1 MNCLRKKIKYGN
13 MIVYPNAKINIGL
26 HVVSKRP
33 DGYHNLETV
42 FYPIPL
48 SDALEMAET
57 GQEGIQFSGIP
68 VDGPEDENLVL
79 KAYRLLKF
87 DFGLPP
93 VQFHLHKSIP
103 TGAGLGGGSSDA
115 AFTLKMLN
123 EYFDLGLSS
132 DALKKF
138 AVQIGAD
145 CSFFIDNKP
154 SYATGVGNILT
165 AVDLDLSGFKIV
177 VLKPEVA
184 VSTADAY
191 RNVNPALPAFQL
203 PDLLKLPPEQWKG
216 KVVNDFENSIF
227 PRFPEIKRWKDKLYE
242 MGALYASMSGSG
254 SAVFGIVSHL
264 PADID
269 QLIPEG
275 ILFGR

>member
-1 MNCLRKKIKYGN
+1 

-42 FYPIPL
+42 FYPVPL
-48 SDALEMAET
+48 CDALEMVET
-57 GQEGIQFSGIP
+57 GKEGIQFSGIP
-68 VDGPEDENLVL
+68 VEGPQDENLVL
-79 KAYRLLKF
+79 KAYRLLKNEY
-87 DFGLPP
+87 GLPP
-93 VQFHLHKSIP
+93 VQFHLHKAIP

-123 EYFDLGLSS
+123 DYFSLGLSP

-145 CSFFIDNKP
+145 CSFFIDNIP
-154 SYATGVGNILT
+154 SFATGIGNILT
-165 AVDLDLSGFKIV
+165 PVELDLSGFKLIV
-177 VLKPEVA
+177 FKPEVA

-191 RNVNPALPAFQL
+191 RNIKPTQPAFHL
-203 PDLLKLPPEQWKG
+203 PDLLKLPPELWRG
-216 KVVNDFENSIF
+216 KLVNDFEKSIF
-227 PRFPEIKRWKDKLYE
+227 PLYPEIENWKEKLYD

-254 SAVFGIVSHL
+254 SAIFSIFFHL

-269 QLIPEG
+269 QLIPDG